1 MMHRFDSEAA
11 VADFVRR
18 CGERGQPVH
27 AIGSGTKLLHGPTAP
42 ADAET
47 VSLRGLDRI
56 TSHEPGDLV
65 VTVQCGARLTDLQEK
80 LAAHGQ
86 WLPLDPPYA
95 EATIGGILATNS
107 SGPRRFGYGTMR
119 DHLIGLRVV
128 DGRGVVTRSGGRVVK
143 NVTGYD
149 LHKLHIGAFGTLG
162 IMTEANFKVRPL
174 PPVSKA
180 IVFTT
185 ESFEA
190 AHVLLLEIYGL
201 PLGPVAL
208 EAVGESAIVGVEGSE
223 AVVERHVRDLRRLG
237 RPFEVREAGPVWS
250 ALRELPPDA
259 VRIRIGARP
268 HDLPPLVPPGLRRR
282 AHAGNGIARV
292 DLEPSPDLPARI
304 AEWRTRAEA
313 RGGYVV
319 VESAPAGCPERDR
332 LPWGGPQHRL
342 AGAIRELWDPDGVVN
357 RGRMAV

>member
-1 MMHRFDSEAA
+1 MHRFDSEAA

-18 CGERGQPVH
+18 CGARGQPVH
-27 AIGSGTKLLHGPTAP
+27 AVGSGTKLLHAPLPP
-42 ADAET
+42 ADAEILA
-47 VSLRGLDRI
+47 LRGLDRI

-65 VTVQCGARLTDLQEK
+65 VTVQCGARLSDLQAQ
-80 LAAHGQ
+80 LAAHRQ
-86 WLPLDPPYA
+86 WLPVDPPYA

-162 IMTEANFKVRPL
+162 VVTEANFKVRPL
-174 PPVSKA
+174 PPVA
-180 IVFTT
+180 AALVFQT

-190 AHVLLLEIYGL
+190 AHALLLEVYGL

-208 EAVGESAIVGVEGSE
+208 EAVDGAAIVGVEGSE

-237 RPFEVREAGPVWS
+237 RAFEVRDGEEVWS
-250 ALRELPPDA
+250 AMRDLPRDA

-268 HDLPPLVPPGLRRR
+268 HDLPALVPGGLRRR

-292 DLEPSPDLPARI
+292 DLAPAPDLPARI
-304 AEWRTRAEA
+304 AEWRARAEA

-319 VESAPAGCPERDR
+319 VESAPAGLPERDR
-332 LPWGGPQHRL
+332 LPWGVPQNRL
-342 AGAIRELWDPDGVVN
+342 AGAIRERWDPGVVLN

>member
-1 MMHRFDSEAA
+1 MRRFDSEAA
-11 VADFVRR
+11 VADFIRE
-18 CGERGQPVH
+18 CGERGRPVH
-27 AIGSGTKLLHGPTAP
+27 AIGSGTKLLHAP
-42 ADAET
+42 LPPPDGEVLA
-47 VSLRGLDRI
+47 LRGLDRI

-65 VTVQCGARLTDLQEK
+65 VTVQCGARLSDLQAR
-80 LAAHGQ
+80 LAAHRQ

-162 IMTEANFKVRPL
+162 VITEANFKVRPL
-174 PPVSKA
+174 PPVSVA
-180 IVFTT
+180 LVFQT

-190 AHVLLLEIYGL
+190 AHALLLEIYGL

-208 EAVGESAIVGVEGSE
+208 EAVDHTAIVGVEGSQ
-223 AVVERHVRDLRRLG
+223 AVLERHVRDLKRLG
-237 RPFEVREAGPVWS
+237 RPFEVREGDEVWS
-250 ALRELPPDA
+250 ALRALRTDA

-268 HDLPPLVPPGLRRR
+268 HDLPPLVPAGLRSR

-292 DLEPSPDLPARI
+292 DLVPAPDLPQRI
-304 AEWRTRAEA
+304 AEWRARAEA

-342 AGAIRELWDPDGVVN
+342 AGAIRERWDPGAVLN
-357 RGRMAV
+357 RGRMAI